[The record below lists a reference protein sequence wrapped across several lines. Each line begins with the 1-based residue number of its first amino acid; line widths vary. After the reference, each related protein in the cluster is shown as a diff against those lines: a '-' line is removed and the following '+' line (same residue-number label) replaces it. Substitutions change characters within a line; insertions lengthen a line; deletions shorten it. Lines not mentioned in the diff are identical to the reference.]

1 MPPIKIYDTND
12 KEQQK
17 ILLKDKEMIKL
28 PNENEIED
36 NEEKVNKTEIN
47 LNETSSKSPQ
57 KSLAI
62 TKGP

>member
-1 MPPIKIYDTND
+1 
-12 KEQQK
+12 
-17 ILLKDKEMIKL
+17 MIKL

-62 TKGP
+62 TKGPAPIDQSGSGAETDWENGCRQHW

>member
-1 MPPIKIYDTND
+1 
-12 KEQQK
+12 
-17 ILLKDKEMIKL
+17 MIKL